1 MKFSII
7 TINLN
12 NAVGLKKTIESVIS
26 QTFPNFEYIVIDGDS
41 NDGSKDI
48 IQQYHSQITYW
59 VSEKD
64 SGIYNAMN
72 KGIKVAKGEF
82 ILFLNSGDYLVN
94 ECILEDAAKLIQSD
108 KDICTGDIFLDN
120 GKEIQLYKNPDVV
133 SAELMM
139 LRTITHQSTFINTNL
154 FRVYGEYDES
164 FKIVSDWAFFLDMLI
179 LKNKKYQR
187 IPIPVAVFDTSGISM
202 NPTHLDLHLKERKQV
217 LERLIPLKIGEHFE
231 RYQQIEYLIKGK
243 RFEMLK
249 LIERNLIL
257 RYLLHFIMVILSWP
271 LKLMEKS
278 KS

>member
-41 NDGSKDI
+41 NDDSKDI
-48 IQQYHSQITYW
+48 IQQYHNQITYW

-94 ECILEDAAKLIQSD
+94 ERVLEDVAKLIQSD